1 MITTSRDCPLWALKG
16 VNPRERIIKSR
27 IRRNPARRKMM
38 IVAGN
43 HADN

>member
-1 MITTSRDCPLWALKG
+1 MTTTSRDCPLWGLKG
-16 VNPRERIIKSR
+16 ANPRERIIKSR

-38 IVAGN
+38 TVAGN